1 MTHLNSHPN
10 AASNSHFVNFLIG
23 IANKRDKV
31 SGLGTII
38 DWLPN
43 ALIENLGS
51 SVHVSDY
58 GDASPYAP
66 RGRLID
72 LDGAVIRIEV
82 YDVRTKTLRLESKT
96 WLSLDEYPGTII
108 KMTLLT
114 AATGSSLD
122 LYWFDPPL
130 FSRRT
135 QKEESDIIAR
145 PYIESIDGNEKSI
158 NDWLTVTK
166 LSFR

>member
-1 MTHLNSHPN
+1 MAHLHLLPN
-10 AASNSHFVNFLIG
+10 AASNSIFVNFLIG
-23 IANKRDKV
+23 IANKMDKI

-38 DWLPN
+38 DWLPKT
-43 ALIENLGS
+43 LIDKLGS

-66 RGRLID
+66 KGRLID

-82 YDVRTKTLRLESKT
+82 YDIRTKTLKLESKT
-96 WLSLDEYPGTII
+96 WLSLDEYPGTIV

-114 AATGSSLD
+114 SATCSSLD

-130 FSRRT
+130 ISRRT

-145 PYIESIDGNEKSI
+145 PYIESINGSEKSI